1 MSTLIGKIKTAFA
14 DAYKA
19 KDMDL
24 KNVIGTIKG
33 EIERASKD
41 PKDITDAEVTKEL
54 NSMMKKH
61 REKNPEL
68 SEVEVNFIESILPKQ
83 MSEAEIEA
91 KLQELVDGGASH
103 IGQIMGGFKGLPAD
117 MKMVKQ
123 KADAILAN

>member
-1 MSTLIGKIKTAFA
+1 MNLIEKIKTAFA

-33 EIERASKD
+33 EIERTAKD
-41 PKDITDAEVTKEL
+41 PKNISDDEVTKSL
-54 NSMMKKH
+54 KSMLKKH
-61 REKNPEL
+61 EENPSL
-68 SEVEVNFIESILPKQ
+68 TEVEIEFINSILPKQ
-83 MSEAEIEA
+83 MSEDEIDA
-91 KLQELVDGGASH
+91 KLKELVDGGANH

-123 KADAILAN
+123 KAEAILTV